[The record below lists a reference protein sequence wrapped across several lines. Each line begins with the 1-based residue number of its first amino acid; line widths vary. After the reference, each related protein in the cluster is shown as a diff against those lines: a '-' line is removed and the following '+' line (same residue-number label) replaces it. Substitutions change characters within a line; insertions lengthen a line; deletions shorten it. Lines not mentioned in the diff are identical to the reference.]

1 MHDHDADAT
10 SSGEDPLAELAD
22 LVLNV
27 GRLIRARTPS
37 DSDAVPLNETERTVM
52 RVVDLFPGS
61 SPSVIA
67 SRCCIQRTNVSA
79 ALRSLESK
87 GMITRTS
94 SSGRGVSVTPT
105 TLAASNLRH
114 LRTAWS
120 RQLSTALGD
129 DLTAVRHCV
138 ELLAQLE
145 RDLIAEA

>member
-1 MHDHDADAT
+1 MRDQDPDVT
-10 SSGEDPLAELAD
+10 WSGEDPLAELAD

-27 GRLIRARTPS
+27 GRLIRARTPLS
-37 DSDAVPLNETERTVM
+37 SDAVPLNETERTVM

-61 SPSVIA
+61 SPSTLA
-67 SRCCIQRTNVSA
+67 SRSRIQRTNVSA

-94 SSGRGVSVTPT
+94 SSGRGISVTPT
-105 TLAASNLRH
+105 ALAVSKLRH
-114 LRTAWS
+114 LRAAWS

-129 DLTAVRHCV
+129 DLAAVRHCV

-145 RDLIAEA
+145 RDLIAEP